1 MRKWVMR
8 YSVFLTGLF
17 VVVLLAVSRLT
28 YAPDSGPFQAQTD
41 TLRALD
47 TSLGDAL
54 PWRGIPGASVAVLKD
69 GSVTELWAS
78 GVDNMLTRTAITP
91 DTVFEVASLSK
102 PLTAYAVLRLVQDGQ
117 LDLDAPV
124 RLEGYEFTIRQ
135 VLSHSAGFDNSL
147 SQPPVPVTDA
157 SAFSYAGTGYLWLGT
172 EIERVT
178 GQSFADHM
186 NQVVL
191 PELGMSNS
199 HFGRADS
206 DDTQLASPH
215 MSVLLPFL
223 VFALVAL
230 VIALPLLGLHK
241 GVRRLLGGH
250 HDRPAR
256 WLPRLIFAIAVL
268 AGLGVPWILFGGQ
281 NYAVLVTSNI
291 IYLTAASLLFLSFR
305 STAGVALRIAAVLSA
320 GLIAFSLL
328 ARPAVPL
335 HERRAS
341 FLPAAG
347 LRTTAADYAT
357 FLARIM
363 QPTDLDAELAAQML
377 TPQVAVNADQDWA
390 LGITVQRGDQP
401 VIWHWGVN
409 FPGYQAFAMAWPETG
424 DGMVV
429 LMNGGPMSFSPGGMR
444 YGGLELAREAV
455 IAVHGG
461 SHSAYWQDAQ

>member
-1 MRKWVMR
+1 MR
-8 YSVFLTGLF
+8 YSVFLICLF
-17 VVVLLAVSRLT
+17 VVALLAAGRLT
-28 YAPDSGPFQAQTD
+28 YAPERGPFEAQTD
-41 TLRALD
+41 TLHALD
-47 TSLGDAL
+47 TSLGETM
-54 PWRGIPGASVAVLKD
+54 PWRGVPGASVAVLKG
-69 GSVTELWAS
+69 GSVTELWSS
-78 GVDNMLTRTAITP
+78 GVNNTLTRSAVTP

-102 PLTAYAVLRLVQDGQ
+102 PVTAYAVLRLVQDGR

-124 RLEGYEFTIRQ
+124 QLGGYEFTIRQ

-147 SQPPVPVTDA
+147 SRPPTPVTEA
-157 SAFSYAGTGYLWLGT
+157 GTFAYAGTGYLWLGS

-178 GQSFADHM
+178 GQSFQDHM

-206 DDTQLASPH
+206 DDTQLAAPH

-223 VFALVAL
+223 VFAMIAAI
-230 VIALPLLGLHK
+230 IALPLLGLHN
-241 GVRRLLGGH
+241 GVRRMLGGH
-250 HDRPAR
+250 HDGPAIL
-256 WLPRLIFAIAVL
+256 LPRLIFGLAVV
-268 AGLGVPWILFGGQ
+268 AGLGTPWMLFGSQ
-281 NYAVLVTSNI
+281 NFAVVLTSN
-291 IYLTAASLLFLSFR
+291 LVCLGAASLLFFSFR
-305 STAGVALRIAAVLSA
+305 STAGVALRIAAVLGA
-320 GLIAFSLL
+320 GLIAFSVL
-328 ARPAVPL
+328 ARPALPL
-335 HERRAS
+335 HERQAS

-347 LRTTAADYAT
+347 LRTTAADYAL
-357 FLARIM
+357 FLAGIM
-363 QPTDLDAELAAQML
+363 RPTDLDAELATQML

-390 LGITVQRGDQP
+390 LGITVQRGEQP

-461 SHSAYWQDAQ
+461 THSAYWQDAQ